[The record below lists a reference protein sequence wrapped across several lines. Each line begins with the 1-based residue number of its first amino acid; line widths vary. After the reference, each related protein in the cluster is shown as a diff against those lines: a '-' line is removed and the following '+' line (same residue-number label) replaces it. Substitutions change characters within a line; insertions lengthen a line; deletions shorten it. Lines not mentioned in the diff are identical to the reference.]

1 MENNKTQKKED
12 KIKKN
17 INKKNWSHRII
28 VITAL
33 IQADW
38 FSETISLNEVQ
49 LRNMMWKWSNE
60 RIIKPKVQN
69 LWNDSNKILLSQHI
83 SDIHIFF
90 I

>member
-1 MENNKTQKKED
+1 MENSKTQKKEN
-12 KIKKN
+12 KKKN
-17 INKKNWSHRII
+17 INKKNWSHHII

-49 LRNMMWKWSNE
+49 LRNMMLKWSNK
-60 RIIKPKVQN
+60 RI